1 MSLIPPCL
9 PALPPHEIVSIQD
22 VCDEKGR
29 SMSSPEF
36 SNERIIPGYDSVNFS
51 VQYSLASHL
60 DLAPVK
66 SDRVLYCRDII
77 TKIDGQNVKKAPQ
90 AEIKKLLQG
99 PLNST
104 FEMSLLRM
112 QGNAEYHYNVRLLR
126 HKRREFDKDLRVAG
140 TEECFCGLQVTPECP
155 HRIISADDCCD
166 CNFNKQDSMV
176 YINEVVTPGDIILM
190 VDGKYV
196 QKAPTDELHQ
206 LLQGPL
212 NSIVELTLARKDTGK
227 QYSVLLLRHLAHAF
241 EKPDGE
247 ERDRNIE
254 AGKIKSTT
262 VTGAA
267 TQILSNVFD
276 GPSKNNRGGAF
287 DNVLGNVFGGPLPKK
302 TATPRQE
309 RTAYCGMQLSA
320 AAPFSVLSADEVR
333 EVDSEGRPSNS
344 VKCVSPGDTLI
355 SVDGKPV
362 DALASDE
369 VQRLLEGRF
378 LSTFAAQ
385 LCPLGSKSPYEVR
398 LQRHLFFEKSAPT
411 KDPEAV
417 CGLKVSNT
425 LPRVVE
431 KTVECVDG
439 EGHLEGTAL
448 YSNHPISPGDMLL
461 AADGKAVQNLPIS
474 DLVKILK
481 GPMHS
486 VLELQLAT
494 KEHQTYEVQ
503 LMRHR
508 LHEFDEQLLQGH
520 TTPQSSQNPNA
531 GQATPSGPPLGS
543 EKSPVVS
550 IVLFMLNHCKVC
562 QKN

>member
-1 MSLIPPCL
+1 
-9 PALPPHEIVSIQD
+9 
-22 VCDEKGR
+22 
-29 SMSSPEF
+29 
-36 SNERIIPGYDSVNFS
+36 
-51 VQYSLASHL
+51 
-60 DLAPVK
+60 
-66 SDRVLYCRDII
+66 
-77 TKIDGQNVKKAPQ
+77 
-90 AEIKKLLQG
+90 
-99 PLNST
+99 
-104 FEMSLLRM
+104 M
-112 QGNAEYHYNVRLLR
+112 QGNAEYHYTVRLLR
-126 HKRREFDKDLRVAG
+126 HKRHEFDTGLQAAG
-140 TEECFCGLQVTPECP
+140 TEECFCGLRVTPECP

-166 CNFNKQDSMV
+166 VNMNAQDSMA
-176 YINEVVTPGDIILM
+176 YINEVITPGDIILM

-196 QKAPTDELHQ
+196 QKTPTDELHE

-212 NSIVELTLARKDTGK
+212 NSIVELTLARKDSGK
-227 QYSVLLLRHLAHAF
+227 QYSVLLLRHLAHTI

-247 ERDRNIE
+247 ERERTIE
-254 AGKIKSTT
+254 AGKIKSST
-262 VTGAA
+262 VAGAA

-287 DNVLGNVFGGPLPKK
+287 DNVLGNVFGSTPKK
-302 TATPRQE
+302 TATPRAE
-309 RTAYCGMQLSA
+309 RTAYCGIQLSD
-320 AAPFSVLSADEVR
+320 AAPYSVLSADDVR
-333 EVDSEGRPSNS
+333 EVDGDGRPSNIG
-344 VKCVSPGDTLI
+344 KCVKPGDTLI

-362 DALASDE
+362 DALASDA

-385 LCPLGSKSPYEVR
+385 LCPRGSNSPYEVR
-398 LQRHLFFEKSAPT
+398 LQRHLFFNKSAPT
-411 KDPEAV
+411 KDAEAV

-494 KEHQTYEVQ
+494 KEHQTYVVH

-520 TTPQSSQNPNA
+520 TTPLSPQNPNA
-531 GQATPSGPPLGS
+531 KQATPTGPSSGS

-550 IVLFMLNHCKVC
+550 ISDAT
-562 QKN
+562 